1 MARFYGTV
9 GFGQTVEVRP
19 GVMEDVIVEKPYYG
33 DVLRPARSFE
43 QGDKVI
49 SDVSAGNRISVVAD
63 DYASENV
70 YAIRFVEWKNVLWT
84 VSNVEEQRP
93 RLIFRLGEVY
103 NGPRSEPSDSSNE

>member
-1 MARFYGTV
+1 MARFYGIV
-9 GFGQTVEVRP
+9 GFGNTVEVLP

-33 DVLRPARSFE
+33 DVLQPARSFE
-43 QGDKVI
+43 QGEKVV
-49 SDVSAGNRISVVAD
+49 SDVTASNRISVVAD

-70 YAIRFVEWKNVLWT
+70 FAIRFVEWKGVLWS

-103 NGPRSEPSDSSNE
+103 NGPRAPTPDPSNE

>member
-1 MARFYGTV
+1 MARFYGIV
-9 GFGQTVEVRP
+9 GFGNTVEVRP

-43 QGDKVI
+43 QGEKVI
-49 SDVSAGNRISVVAD
+49 NDIRASNQISVVAD

-70 YAIRFVEWKNVLWT
+70 FAIRFVEWKGVLWS

-103 NGPRSEPSDSSNE
+103 NGPRPPAPDSSDE